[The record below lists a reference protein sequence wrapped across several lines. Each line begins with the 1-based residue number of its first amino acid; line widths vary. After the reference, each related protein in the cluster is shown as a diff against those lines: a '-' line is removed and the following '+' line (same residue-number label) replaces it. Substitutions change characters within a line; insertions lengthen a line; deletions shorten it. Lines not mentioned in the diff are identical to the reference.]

1 MTEYLSVSALTK
13 YIKYKFDQDPHLQ
26 SVLIKGELS
35 NFKKHSSGHLYFN
48 VKDKESV
55 ISAMMFK
62 GNASKLGFEPKE
74 GDEVLIEARVSVY
87 ERRGNYQIYVN
98 KMQIDGIGNLYQ
110 KLELLKK
117 KLKKEGYFDQSNK
130 KLIPKYPKKIAV
142 LTASTGAAIR
152 DIHSTIN
159 NRYPLVEQIQI
170 STLVQGTQARQDI
183 IEKIQY
189 ADSLDVDT
197 IIVGRGGG
205 SIEDLW
211 NFNEEDVVKTIFNCQ
226 TPIISAVGHETD
238 FTLSDFVADV
248 RAATPTQAAVI
259 ATPDQYE
266 LLQQIKQ
273 YEYTLS
279 RYIKQYIEHQKKQL
293 NHISSYYK
301 FKQPSLLYDQQI
313 QKRDELERQLNHILN
328 TKVEKSKHH
337 LKLLQQSFNFKN
349 LNQQITQEKQSIYQ
363 LHSRLS
369 KIMSNNITNLKTVL
383 KNKLE
388 SLNNL
393 SPTNTMLR
401 GYAIVNKDNEVV
413 TSTHKLNENDQISL
427 TMKDGSV
434 DATVKK
440 VRCFFRRIPRF
451 IPTWYETI
459 C

>member
-98 KMQIDGIGNLYQ
+98 KMQLDGIGNLYQ

-226 TPIISAVGHETD
+226 TPLISAVGHETD

-313 QKRDELERQLNHILN
+313 QKRDELERQLNHLLN

-440 VRCFFRRIPRF
+440 VRCND
-451 IPTWYETI
+451 E
-459 C
+459 

>member
-1 MTEYLSVSALTK
+1 MTDYLTVSTLTK

-62 GNASKLGFEPKE
+62 GSASKLNFEPKE
-74 GDEVLIEARVSVY
+74 GDEVLLEARVSVY

-98 KMQIDGIGNLYQ
+98 KMQLDGIGNLYQ
-110 KLELLKK
+110 KLEELKK
-117 KLKKEGYFDQSNK
+117 KLSKEGYFDNNNK
-130 KLIPKYPKKIAV
+130 KAIPKFPKKIAV

-159 NRYPLVEQIQI
+159 SRYPLVEQVQI
-170 STLVQGTQARQDI
+170 STLVQGQQAKEDI
-183 IEKIQY
+183 IEKIKY

-211 NFNEEDVVKTIFNCQ
+211 NFNEEEVVKAIFECE

-248 RAATPTQAAVI
+248 RSATPTQAAVM

-273 YEYTLS
+273 YQFTLT
-279 RYIKQYIEHQKKQL
+279 RHIKQYVEQQKKHL
-293 NHISSYYK
+293 EHLSSYYK

-313 QKRDELERQLNHILN
+313 QKRDDLEKQLKQKLTIKLEQQQHQLNLLKQRFN
-328 TKVEKSKHH
+328 PKH
-337 LKLLQQSFNFKN
+337 LQTSIIR
-349 LNQQITQEKQSIYQ
+349 NQQQNDQFK
-363 LHSRLS
+363 SRLS
-369 KIMSNNITNLKTVL
+369 QKMNYDLTQYKKELKS
-383 KNKLE
+383 KLE
-388 SLNNL
+388 QLNQL

-401 GYAIVNKDNEVV
+401 GYAIVNKDDNVI
-413 TSTHKLNENDQISL
+413 TSTKDMSENDDIVL
-427 TMKDGSV
+427 TMKDGQV
-434 DATVKK
+434 DAIVKK
-440 VRCFFRRIPRF
+440 VRCND
-451 IPTWYETI
+451 E
-459 C
+459 

>member
-98 KMQIDGIGNLYQ
+98 KMQLDGIGNLYQ

-313 QKRDELERQLNHILN
+313 QKRDELERQLNHLLN

-369 KIMSNNITNLKTVL
+369 KMMSNNITNLKTVL

-440 VRCFFRRIPRF
+440 VRCND
-451 IPTWYETI
+451 E
-459 C
+459 